1 MKLCFRSAAALLGL
15 LVFSGVAQTRGQV
28 TINEFMAVNT
38 RTLVDQDREYSDW
51 IELYNAG
58 AQPVD
63 LAGWRLTDAKGNL
76 AKWTFPSTPLAARG
90 FVMVFASGK
99 DRAAA
104 GQELHASFK
113 LSSEGGYLAL
123 VEPDGTT
130 IASEFAPA
138 YPRQF
143 SDVSYGQYQGTNVF
157 FTKPTPRAANG
168 PGLEGVAASVKFSQ
182 KRGFY
187 QTPFNLELTTD
198 TPGASIR
205 WATNGAPPSATN
217 GVIYTGPIPILGTTV
232 LRAMAFQDGSLTSRV
247 DTATFVFVADVIRQ
261 SANGKAPAGWPSS
274 WGGNTV
280 DYGMDPTVVNNA
292 TYSGTIIADLQTIPS
307 FSIVT
312 ELGNLFDSRRGI
324 YANASQQGMAWER
337 PCSLELIYPDGRDGF
352 QIDAGLRTRGGY
364 SRSGGNPKHAF
375 RVFFRPEYGEAKL
388 RFPMFASQGG
398 TESFS
403 GFDIRTF
410 QNYSWSFEG
419 DSRGVFMRDQFSRD
433 TQIDMGLP
441 AERGDYYHLYL
452 DGQYWGLYNSDER
465 PEADYA
471 ASYFGGASGDYDVIK
486 VESGTYTIKATDG
499 TMDAWTRLYNQA
511 KAGLATDAA
520 YEKLQGNNPDGTP
533 NPDYEVLVD
542 VDNLIDYMLVILYGG
557 NLDAPISNFLGNS
570 SPNNWYGIRN
580 RYGRE
585 GFRFFCHDS
594 EHTLLNVNEDRTGPY
609 TAGNS
614 SVLSS
619 SPQWV
624 FQKLWANAEFKIRMA
639 DHVQRHF
646 FNGGALTP
654 EAAAARLNKRK
665 NEIDRAVVGESARW
679 GNSKRT
685 PALTRADWLKT
696 VNSILTDYFPRR
708 GTIVLQQLSRQKL
721 FPALAAP
728 VFSQFGGPI
737 DRGFNLAITSAGG
750 TVYFTRDGSDPR
762 VRGGAV
768 SAGAQAYGGPL
779 TLNESLLVRAR
790 ALQGTNWSALT
801 EARFT
806 LIQTFTNL
814 VISEIMY
821 RPLGESN
828 VAADNF
834 EFIELKN
841 LEPVEIDVSGVH
853 FTNGIRYVFP
863 TGTRLAPG
871 QFVVLAN
878 NATNF
883 AARYPGVRVDGVF
896 NGNLANNGETLTL
909 VHAVGTPLFSLT
921 YSDQAPWPRTADGQG
936 FSLVPV
942 NPHANLDPNDPAHWR
957 ASSSVG
963 GSPGA
968 DDVAGQISPV
978 VINEILTRTD
988 APQLDAIELH
998 NPGTAAAQI
1007 GSWYLTDNRNQPK
1020 KYRIPAATAI
1030 AAGGY
1035 AVFDETQFHA
1045 EPVTDASFRLDA
1057 LGGEVFLYAADAAGN
1072 LTGYSDGFSFGAA
1085 APGVTFGRHTNS
1097 AGELQYPA
1105 QREATLG
1112 GPNSGPRV
1120 GPVVIN
1126 EIHYH
1131 PAAGDAE
1138 FVELKNITDATV
1150 PLYDPEHATNTWRL
1164 NGLGFDFPTG
1174 TTMPPQGLALLVGGS
1189 PATFRT
1195 RYQVPATVAIFGP
1208 YPGALQDNG
1217 EGLALERPDAPR
1229 PDAKGAPVVP
1239 YVVVDAVRYRD
1250 QAPWPLNAA
1259 GQGASLERIRSD
1271 VYGND
1276 PANWRASFGLPSPG
1290 LANDGNRLPT
1300 VNAGLDQDLQAASF
1314 PLTVNLLGVAADD
1327 GLPDPPKRLATAWTQ
1342 TGGPGPVVIAHP
1354 DRLDTTVGL
1363 PGVGSYT
1370 LRLTV
1375 DDGALRASDEVI
1387 VTARRPASAAT
1398 FIAAGAV
1405 WKYFD
1410 KGSDLGTAW
1419 RGLAFADTAW
1429 SAGKGQLGYGD
1440 GDEATVVGYG
1450 PNANSKYVTT
1460 YFRRAFEVVDAKAV
1474 TALKVRLLRDD
1485 GAIVYLNGTEVVRDN
1500 MPEGDIDY
1508 VTYASAVVSGDD
1520 ETSNFVDHDIDPA
1533 LLREGANVLA
1543 VEVHQAN
1550 AGSTDLSFDLELAG
1564 QAYPANRPPSA
1575 LAGEDQVIT
1584 LPAVA
1589 SLNGR
1594 FSDDGLP
1601 NPPGVVSASWSVVG
1615 GPGLVVFAATNRFD
1629 TTASFT
1635 QPGSYTLRLTVNDG
1649 SQPASDDLTIVVK
1662 EGARPP
1668 LRIASAELVGGPPPR
1683 LRIRFQA
1690 EAGQAYSVQYRDSLT
1705 TGDWQ
1710 TIQDAVTPAAGE
1722 TAEFIDP
1729 APAEK
1734 SNRYYRLWWH

>member
-1 MKLCFRSAAALLGL
+1 MAALLGL
-15 LVFSGVAQTRGQV
+15 LVFTGVGQILGQV
-28 TINEFMAVNT
+28 TLNEFMAVNT

-58 AQPVD
+58 SQPVN
-63 LAGWRLTDAKGNL
+63 LAGWYLTDAKGNL
-76 AKWTFPSTPLAARG
+76 AKWAFPSTPIASGG
-90 FVMVFASGK
+90 FVIVFASGK
-99 DRAAA
+99 DRAVP

-113 LSSEGGYLAL
+113 LGSDGGYLAL

-143 SDVSYGQYQGTNVF
+143 GDVSYGRYQGTNVF
-157 FTKPTPRAANG
+157 FTKPTPGAVNG
-168 PGLEGVAASVKFSQ
+168 PGLEGATAGVKFSQ

-187 QTPFNLELTTD
+187 QAPFNLEITTD
-198 TPGASIR
+198 TPGASVR

-217 GVIYTGPIPILGTTV
+217 GFLYAGPIPILGTTV
-232 LRAMAFQDGSLTSRV
+232 MRAMAFKDGFLTSRV
-247 DTATFVFVADVIRQ
+247 DTATFVFVEDVIRQ
-261 SANGKAPAGWPSS
+261 SANGKAPVGWPTS
-274 WGGNTV
+274 WGANTV
-280 DYGMDPTVVNNA
+280 DYGMDQSVVNSA
-292 TYSGTIIADLQTIPS
+292 AYSSTIKADLQTIPS

-324 YANASQQGMAWER
+324 YANASQQGIAWER
-337 PCSLELIYPDGRDGF
+337 PCSLELIFPDGRDGF
-352 QIDAGLRTRGGY
+352 QIEAGLRARGGY
-364 SRSGGNPKHAF
+364 SRSGSNPKHAF
-375 RVFFRPEYGEAKL
+375 RVFFRPEYGDAKL
-388 RFPMFASQGG
+388 HYPMFASQGG
-398 TESFS
+398 AESFS

-419 DSRGVFMRDQFSRD
+419 DTRGVFMRDQFSRD

-471 ASYFGGASGDYDVIK
+471 ASYFGGSSGDYDVIK
-486 VESGTYTIKATDG
+486 VESGPYTIKATDG
-499 TMDAWTRLYNQA
+499 TMDAWTRLYTQA

-520 YEKLQGNNPDGTP
+520 YQKLQGNNPDGTP
-533 NPDYEVLVD
+533 NPDYEVLLD

-557 NLDAPISNFLGNS
+557 NLDAPISNFIGNTN
-570 SPNNWYGIRN
+570 PNNWYGIRN

-609 TAGNS
+609 AAGNS
-614 SVLSS
+614 SVLTS

-624 FQKLWANAEFKIRMA
+624 FQKLWVNTEFKIRLA

-654 EAAAARLNKRK
+654 EAAAARFLKRK

-679 GNSKRT
+679 GNAKRS
-685 PALTRADWLKT
+685 PALTRNDWLNT
-696 VNSILTDYFPRR
+696 VNSILNDYFPRR
-708 GTIVLQQLSRQKL
+708 GAIVLQQLSRKGL
-721 FPALAAP
+721 FPTLAAP

-737 DRGFNLAITSAGG
+737 DRGFRLSISPSTG
-750 TVYFTRDGSDPR
+750 TVYYTLDGSDPR
-762 VRGGAV
+762 VRGGDV
-768 SAGAQAYGGPL
+768 SAGAQPYGAPI

-828 VAADNF
+828 VSADNF

-841 LEPVEIDVSGVH
+841 LEPVEIDVSGVY
-853 FTNGIRYVFP
+853 FTNGIRYVFS
-863 TGTRLAPG
+863 TGARLAPG

-896 NGNLANNGETLTL
+896 SGNLANNGETLTL
-909 VHAVGTPLFSLT
+909 AHAIGTTLFSMT

-942 NPHANLDPNDPAHWR
+942 NPNANLDPNDPAHWR

-968 DDVAGQISPV
+968 DDVAGTTSFV

-988 APQLDAIELH
+988 APQLDTIELH
-998 NPGTAAAQI
+998 NPGASTADI
-1007 GSWYLTDNRNQPK
+1007 GNWYLTDDRNQPK
-1020 KYRIPAATAI
+1020 KYRIPAGTSI
-1030 AAGGY
+1030 APAGY
-1035 AVFDETQFHA
+1035 ALFDETQFHA
-1045 EPVTDASFRLDA
+1045 EPAADTSFRLDA
-1057 LGGEVFLYAADAAGN
+1057 LGGEVFLYSADAAGN
-1072 LTGYSDGFSFGAA
+1072 LTGYSDGFTFGAA
-1085 APGVTFGRHTNS
+1085 ARGVTFGRHTNS
-1097 AGELQYPA
+1097 AGEIQYPA

-1126 EIHYH
+1126 EIQYH

-1138 FVELKNITDATV
+1138 FVELKNITDTEV
-1150 PLYDPEHATNTWRL
+1150 PLYDAEHPTNTWRL
-1164 NGLGFDFPTG
+1164 NGLGFDFPAG
-1174 TTMPPQGLALLVGGS
+1174 TVIPSQGLVLLVGGS
-1189 PATFRT
+1189 PAVFRT
-1195 RYQVPATVAIFGP
+1195 RYQVPTQVAIFGP

-1217 EGLALERPDAPR
+1217 ELLELERPDAPR
-1229 PDAKGAPVVP
+1229 TDSKGALVVP
-1239 YVVVDAVRYRD
+1239 YVVVDAVRYGDR
-1250 QAPWPLNAA
+1250 APWPANAA
-1259 GQGASLERIRSD
+1259 GQGMSLERIRSD

-1276 PANWRASFGLPSPG
+1276 PANWRASFGPPSPG
-1290 LANDGNRLPT
+1290 LANDGNRMPT
-1300 VNAGLDQDLQAASF
+1300 VNAGLDQELQAASF
-1314 PLTVNLLGVAADD
+1314 PAMVNLQGVAADD
-1327 GLPDPPKRLATAWTQ
+1327 GLPDPPQHLVTAWTQ
-1342 TGGPGPVVIAHP
+1342 TSGPGPVVIANP
-1354 DRLDTTVGL
+1354 NRLDTAVGL

-1375 DDGALRASDEVI
+1375 DDGALQASDEVI

-1398 FIAAGAV
+1398 FIAVGSV

-1419 RGLAFADTAW
+1419 RGLAFTDNAW

-1450 PNANSKYVTT
+1450 PDSNNKYVTT
-1460 YFRRAFEVVDAKAV
+1460 YFRRAFEVMDAKSV
-1474 TALKVRLLRDD
+1474 TALKVKLLRDD

-1500 MPEGDIDY
+1500 MPEGDINY
-1508 VTYASAVVSGDD
+1508 TTYASAVVSGDD
-1520 ETSNFVDHDIDPA
+1520 ETTNFFEHDIDPA
-1533 LLREGANVLA
+1533 LLREGANELA
-1543 VEVHQAN
+1543 VEIHQAN
-1550 AGSTDLSFDLELAG
+1550 ASSSDISFDLELSG
-1564 QAYPANRPPSA
+1564 QAYPANRAPSA
-1575 LAGEDQVIT
+1575 MAGEDQVVT
-1584 LPAVA
+1584 LPDAA
-1589 SLNGR
+1589 SLKGTFN
-1594 FSDDGLP
+1594 DDGLP
-1601 NPPGVVSASWSVVG
+1601 NPPGVVTAIWSVVG
-1615 GPGLVVFAATNRFD
+1615 GPGPVVITETNRLV
-1629 TTASFT
+1629 TTASFS
-1635 QPGSYTLRLTVNDG
+1635 QPGSYTLRLTVDDG
-1649 SQPASDDLTIVVK
+1649 AYPVSDDLTIVVK
-1662 EGARPP
+1662 EGVRPP

-1683 LRIRFQA
+1683 LRIRFLA
-1690 EAGQAYSVQYRDSLT
+1690 EAGQTYTVQSRDSLAA
-1705 TGDWQ
+1705 GDWE
-1710 TIQDAVTPAAGE
+1710 TLQDVATPAGAD
-1722 TAEFIDP
+1722 TVEFIDP
-1729 APAEK
+1729 SPAEK
-1734 SNRYYRLWWH
+1734 SNRYYRLLRQ